1 MSKSRQIKIGAIL
14 SYVSILVN
22 IVAGLIYTPWMIN
35 QIGKSQYGL
44 YTLANSL
51 IALFLMD
58 FGLGSATTRYVS
70 KYRAEGDEEKVNNF
84 LGVIYKLYLIID
96 AIIFSILL
104 ILFFCLDRIYVNL
117 TPQEIEQFK
126 VVYVI
131 SAVFAVFHFPFIT
144 QNGILTAY
152 EKFIPLKFADIFYR
166 FLLIGF
172 TVVALILGYGLYA
185 LVLVHAVVGILVV
198 IYKFIVLKASVP
210 VKANWKYSNKSLY
223 KDIFGF
229 SVWVTVASLAQRL
242 IFNITPTILGIT
254 VNTAAIAVFGVIT
267 TIEGYTYTFTTAIN
281 GMFMPKISKAYVDAE
296 NECSEEGSAEKKIQ
310 PIFLNVG
317 RFQYA
322 LNGLIIVGFT
332 VIGKQFIDLWMG
344 AEYKEAYLG
353 ILLVIIPG
361 LFFNSLQIANTAL
374 VVRKKVKLQAMVNV
388 VCGVV
393 NIILSFILSHFIGVI
408 GSCVSIFIA
417 YMIRAVAM
425 NIITK
430 KVLKF
435 DIRKFIQKCYIRM
448 SFPILI
454 SILIG
459 LAINNFIPDTG
470 WLMLLYQ
477 GIIVV
482 VVYFLSMLLFG
493 MNKKERKSCFNIIKD
508 KLSRRRKV

>member
-1 MSKSRQIKIGAIL
+1 MSKSKQIKIGAIL
-14 SYVSILVN
+14 SYVSIVVN
-22 IVAGLIYTPWMIN
+22 IIAGLIYTPWMIN

-51 IALFLMD
+51 IVLFLVD
-58 FGLGSATTRYVS
+58 FGLGAATTRYVS
-70 KYRAEGDEEKVNNF
+70 KYHAEGNEEKVNNF

-96 AIIFSILL
+96 VIIFSVLL
-104 ILFFCLDRIYVNL
+104 ILFFCLDKIYVNL
-117 TPQEIEQFK
+117 TSQEVEQFK

-131 SAVFAVFHFPFIT
+131 SAAFAVFHFPFVT

-152 EKFIPLKFADIFYR
+152 EKFVPLKLADIIYR

-172 TVVALILGYGLYA
+172 TVVALLLGYGLYA
-185 LVLVHAVVGILVV
+185 LVSVHAIVGILVV
-198 IYKFIVLKASVP
+198 IYKFIVLKAFVP
-210 VKANWKYSNKSLY
+210 AKANWSYSNKSLY
-223 KDIFGF
+223 KDIFSF
-229 SVWVTVASLAQRL
+229 SIWLTVASLAQRL

-281 GMFMPKISKAYVDAE
+281 GMFMPKISKAYTEAE
-296 NECSEEGSAEKKIQ
+296 NEGGEEDCAEKKIQ
-310 PIFLNVG
+310 PLFLNVG

-332 VIGKQFIDLWMG
+332 VVGKLFIDLWMG
-344 AEYKEAYLG
+344 TGYEDAYWG

-374 VVRKKVKLQAMVNV
+374 IVRKKVKLQAMVNV

-393 NIILSFILSHFIGVI
+393 NIILSFVLSYFIGVI
-408 GSCVSIFIA
+408 GSCISIFIA

-425 NIITK
+425 NVIAK

-435 DIRKFIQKCYIRM
+435 DIRQFIQKCYIRM

-459 LAINNFIPDTG
+459 LSINYFIPDTG
-470 WLMLLYQ
+470 WLMLLCQ

-482 VVYFLSMLLFG
+482 VVYFLSILLFG
-493 MNKKERKSCFNIIKD
+493 VSKEERKSCLNIIKD
-508 KLSRRRKV
+508 KLSRRKKV

>member
-1 MSKSRQIKIGAIL
+1 MSKKQITYGAIL
-14 SYVSILVN
+14 SYVSIVIN
-22 IVAGLIYTPWMIN
+22 IIAGLIYTPWMIN

-70 KYRAEGDEEKVNNF
+70 KYRAEGDEDKVNNF

-96 AIIFSILL
+96 AIIFFVLL

-117 TPQEIEQFK
+117 TPQEVEQFK

-131 SAVFAVFHFPFIT
+131 SALFSVFNFPFIT

-152 EKFIPLKFADIFYR
+152 EKFVPLKWADIIYR

-172 TVVALILGYGLYA
+172 TVIALLLGYGLY
-185 LVLVHAVVGILVV
+185 VLVSVHAIVGILVV
-198 IYKFIVLKASVP
+198 IYKFIVLKASVSA
-210 VKANWKYSNKSLY
+210 KANWKYSDKSLY
-223 KDIFGF
+223 KDLF
-229 SVWVTVASLAQRL
+229 SFSIWVTVASLAQRL

-254 VNTAAIAVFGVIT
+254 VNTGAIAVFGVIT
-267 TIEGYTYTFTTAIN
+267 AIEGYTYTFTTAIN
-281 GMFMPKISKAYVDAE
+281 GMFMPKISKAYVETE
-296 NECSEEGSAEKKIQ
+296 NEGGVEGGAEKKIQ

-361 LFFNSLQIANTAL
+361 LFFNSLQIANTTL
-374 VVRKKVKLQAMVNV
+374 VVRKKVKLQALVNV

-393 NIILSFILSHFIGVI
+393 NIILSFILSYFIGVI
-408 GSCVSIFIA
+408 GSCISIFIA

-425 NIITK
+425 NVIAK

-435 DIRKFIQKCYIRM
+435 DIKHFIQKCYIRM
-448 SFPILI
+448 SVPMLI
-454 SILIG
+454 SVLI
-459 LAINNFIPDTG
+459 AFTINYFIPDTG
-470 WLMLLYQ
+470 WLMLLCQ
-477 GIIVV
+477 GAVVV
-482 VVYFLSMLLFG
+482 VVYFLLMLLLG
-493 MNKKERKSCFNIIKD
+493 VSKEEGKSCLNMIKN
-508 KLSRRRKV
+508 KLSRRKKV